1 VVIEMQIIIDITNV
15 LNGSKNNM
23 SFSFNGNPTKEDMTG
38 SDLLDLRDLKVNG
51 TLKRPAN
58 DLYDFDMTISGTMVL
73 PCAIT
78 LKPVDYPFK
87 VEVSDDLVEILN
99 EIGIKLENRLD
110 IFPIVWE
117 NVLMEI
123 PSKVVSP
130 DAKDYKPKGDGWR
143 LIRDDDKVENNA
155 LSGLKDILE
164 KKV

>member
-1 VVIEMQIIIDITNV
+1 MQMIIDITNV
-15 LNGSKNNM
+15 LNGSQNNKT
-23 SFSFNGNPTKEDMTG
+23 FSFEEELTKEDLVG
-38 SDLLDLRDLKVNG
+38 SDLLDLKNLKVVG
-51 TLKRPAN
+51 SLARLA
-58 DLYDFDMTISGTMVL
+58 DDIYDFHATISGVMVL

-78 LKPVDYPFK
+78 LKPVDYPFR
-87 VEVSDDLVEILN
+87 VEVNDDLVELLE
-99 EIGIKLENRLD
+99 EIDEKVANRLD

-143 LIRDDDKVENNA
+143 LITDDDKDENNA
-155 LSGLKDILE
+155 LSSLKDLLE